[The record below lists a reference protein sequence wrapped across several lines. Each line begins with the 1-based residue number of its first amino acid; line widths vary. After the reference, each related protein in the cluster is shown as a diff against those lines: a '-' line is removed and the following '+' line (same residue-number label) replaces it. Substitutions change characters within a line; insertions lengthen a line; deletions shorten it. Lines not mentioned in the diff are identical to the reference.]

1 MDKEPTLSEYRRL
14 AYTLRSIKALGTCC
28 SNALLEPIHVEPKAG
43 RIKVQVK
50 RTCIVQ
56 CPECK
61 KMYVSDW
68 D

>member
-1 MDKEPTLSEYRRL
+1 MTETITLAAYRRL
-14 AYTLRSIKALGTCC
+14 TYSLRRIEPLKECC
-28 SNALLEPIHVEPKAG
+28 GNAVLEPVHIEPLEG
-43 RIKVQVK
+43 RDKSQVK

-61 KMYVSDW
+61 RKYVSDW